1 MRNLNGNNAEQR
13 DKRNSKAMTH
23 ALKKLS
29 RTVCG
34 VVLAASIGVLAD
46 TSAFAEEDLWPTL
59 RAEAFG
65 DRPIAEENGYVVLE
79 TPKKVEDAAIVPLTV
94 RIPPHVKDKLKSLS
108 IFIDNNPDPKVATL
122 NFGPAAGVGGE
133 RSFATRVRVD
143 NFSHARAVLELEDGS
158 LHMATKFL
166 SAAGGCA
173 AMQAKD
179 PDADMAG
186 IGKTVV
192 RTFSPALSSN
202 PIWSG
207 QVMIKHPNHNGMQ
220 LDINTAT
227 FIPERYVR
235 EVTVERDG
243 ELVFKLDST
252 FSIST
257 NPNFRFTFA
266 KGDNNELD
274 VSVVDTDGVAFD
286 GTTKRESGS

>member
-1 MRNLNGNNAEQR
+1 
-13 DKRNSKAMTH
+13 MTH
-23 ALKKLS
+23 ALQKLSFQKLS
-29 RTVCG
+29 RMVICG
-34 VVLAASIGVLAD
+34 AVLAACLGVVAPAPSQAD
-46 TSAFAEEDLWPTL
+46 EPLWPVV
-59 RAEAFG
+59 REQAFG
-65 DRPIAEENGYVVLE
+65 DRPIAEESGFVVLE
-79 TPKKVEDAAIVPLTV
+79 TPQKVQDAALVPLTV
-94 RIPPHVKDKLKSLS
+94 RIPPHVKDRLKSLS

-122 NFGPAAGVGGE
+122 NFGPAAGIGGE

-179 PDADMAG
+179 PDADMTG
-186 IGKTVV
+186 LGKTVV

-220 LDINTAT
+220 LDINTAK
-227 FIPERYVR
+227 FIPARYVK

-243 ELVFKLDST
+243 ELVFTLDST

-266 KGDNNELD
+266 KGDANDLE
-274 VSVVDTDGVAFD
+274 VSVVDTDGTAFS
-286 GTTKRESGS
+286 GASERQSGS

>member
-1 MRNLNGNNAEQR
+1 MGITQR
-13 DKRNSKAMTH
+13 KSDERNSKAMTH
-23 ALKKLS
+23 VFNKLS

-34 VVLAASIGVLAD
+34 VVLAASIGVTVDTQAYAAD
-46 TSAFAEEDLWPTL
+46 DMWPML
-59 RAEAFG
+59 REEAFG
-65 DRPIAEENGYVVLE
+65 DRQISEESGYVVLE
-79 TPKKVEDAAIVPLTV
+79 TPQKVEDAAIVPITV

-108 IFIDNNPDPKVATL
+108 IFIDKNPDPKVATL
-122 NFGPAAGVGGE
+122 NFGSAAGVGGE

-186 IGKTVV
+186 LGKTIV

-220 LDINTAT
+220 LDINSAT
-227 FIPERYVR
+227 FIPERYVK
-235 EVTVERDG
+235 ELTVERDG

-266 KGDNNELD
+266 KGDNNDLE
-274 VSVVDTDGVAFD
+274 VSVIDTDGVAFD
-286 GTTKRESGS
+286 GASKRQSGS

>member
-1 MRNLNGNNAEQR
+1 
-13 DKRNSKAMTH
+13 MTQ
-23 ALKKLS
+23 AFNKLS
-29 RTVCG
+29 RTICG
-34 VVLAASIGVLAD
+34 VVLAASIGALTTAP
-46 TSAFAEEDLWPTL
+46 AHAEEDVWPIL
-59 RAEAFG
+59 REQAFG
-65 DRPIAEENGYVVLE
+65 DRPITEEDGTVVLE
-79 TPKKVEDAAIVPLTV
+79 TPQKVEDAAIVPITV
-94 RIPPHVKDKLKSLS
+94 RIPPHVKDKVKSLS
-108 IFIDNNPDPKVATL
+108 IFIDKNPDPKVATL
-122 NFGPAAGVGGE
+122 TFGPAAGSGGE

-179 PDADMAG
+179 PDADTAG
-186 IGKTVV
+186 MGKTIV
-192 RTFSPALSSN
+192 RTFPPALSSN

-220 LDINTAT
+220 LDINTAK
-227 FIPERYVR
+227 FIPARYVK

-274 VSVVDTDGVAFD
+274 VSVVDTDGEKFN
-286 GTTKRESGS
+286 GSSKPQGGS